1 MQLGFYFDQTRCIGC
16 NACTVSCKD
25 WNQVNPGP
33 VRWRKQENHE
43 KNNGVS
49 VFENLTMS
57 CNHCEEPAC
66 LTACAANAI
75 TKTDKGIVI
84 VDRNKCQALKACIT
98 ACPFAAPHIA
108 DDLQEPK
115 KGENWVVDHPM
126 QKCKYCWERIEDG
139 NSPVCVSA
147 CPVRALDYGDIY
159 DLQRKYPDAV
169 RMNPTDFPY
178 AYVNNTNDTK
188 PSFFIKKRANLV
200 ISEVK

>member
-1 MQLGFYFDQTRCIGC
+1 MQLGFYFDQTRCIGS

-147 CPVRALDYGDIY
+147 CPVRALDYGDID

-188 PSFFIKKRANLV
+188 PSFFIKKRTNLV